1 MTLSRNETYDITSFT
16 CAVFLG
22 GTKEMNSTCAKMT
35 HMGMKDRGSIVLN
48 LLVTYMKNWLSEWL
62 LFPYF
67 MLGYVSA
74 SPVSVKP

>member
-48 LLVTYMKNWLSEWL
+48 LLVTYMKN
-62 LFPYF
+62 
-67 MLGYVSA
+67 
-74 SPVSVKP
+74 